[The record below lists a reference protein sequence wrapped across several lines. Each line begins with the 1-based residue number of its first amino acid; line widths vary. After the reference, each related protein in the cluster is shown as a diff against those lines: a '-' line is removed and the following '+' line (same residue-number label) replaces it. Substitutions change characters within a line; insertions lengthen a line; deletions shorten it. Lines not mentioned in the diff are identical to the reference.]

1 MSKPIVTVKNH
12 SSHNVY
18 IEGDPN
24 WDDQKLLL
32 NDKPM
37 HGGHTLAPNHSV
49 QLSVMGAGAGNA
61 DMMGVIFADG
71 RDYDSGGAG
80 FYQMT
85 IGQLKESG
93 LLDVTDGDGQAKVSY
108 TVSDQTAWSMTLD
121 FTNS

>member
-1 MSKPIVTVKNH
+1 MSNPIVTIKNH

-32 NDKPM
+32 NNKPS
-37 HGGHTLAPNHSV
+37 HRLHTLAPKHSV
-49 QLSVMGAGAGNA
+49 ELSVKGASAA
-61 DMMGVIFADG
+61 TAEMMGVIFADG
-71 RDYDSGGAG
+71 KDYDSGGAG

-85 IGQLKESG
+85 IGQLKDSG
-93 LLDVTDGDGQAKVSY
+93 LLDVTDSTGEAKVSY
-108 TVSDQTAWSMTLD
+108 TVSQQTAWSMTLD